1 MGTLSNFVFSQK
13 IKDMSA
19 AEKQQFL
26 RKENERK
33 MASVRERLRR
43 KEQEQEW
50 KRTVQEVFADPPEEH
65 PTGTITCVLSS
76 DILDN

>member
-50 KRTVQEVFADPPEEH
+50 ERTLQEVFADPPLTEE
-65 PTGTITCVLSS
+65 PVVCVLA
-76 DILDN
+76 DEILDE